1 MFGNMGP
8 SLSDIAAVTENN
20 RSNSGWGGD
29 GGWWVLIILFALFG
43 GWGRNGYGASGGGGN
58 DCCNGINS
66 GVGAEVQRGFDNQGA
81 MNKLNGLEQGIC
93 GLGYDQLNQMNSLG
107 QTVMQT
113 GWGIQNS
120 IQQMGVASMQDTNAI
135 SRQLSDCCCENRMA
149 ISQVRNDMAANACAI
164 TTAINQASQN
174 IIQNDN
180 ANYRQLHDEMFA
192 IQMQAKDEKIADQ
205 AAMINALQAQAISQS
220 QATYLVNQLRPTPVP
235 SYQVANPYAGFGYG
249 HCGNNNGCCGGC

>member
-1 MFGNMGP
+1 
-8 SLSDIAAVTENN
+8 
-20 RSNSGWGGD
+20 
-29 GGWWVLIILFALFG
+29 
-43 GWGRNGYGASGGGGN
+43 
-58 DCCNGINS
+58 
-66 GVGAEVQRGFDNQGA
+66 

-93 GLGYDQLNQMNSLG
+93 SLGYDQLNQMNGLN

-120 IQQMGVASMQDTNAI
+120 IQQMGVANMQDTNSL
-135 SRQLSDCCCENRMA
+135 SRQLGDCCCENRMA
-149 ISQVRNDMAANACAI
+149 ISQVRNDMAANTCAI
-164 TTAINQASQN
+164 TNAINQASQS

-235 SYQVANPYAGFGYG
+235 SYQVANPYEGFGYG
-249 HCGNNNGCCGGC
+249 CCGNNNGCCRGC